1 MTTPLFLEAT
11 PLQRDIVAKLTAG
24 MLVPEIAKRL
34 RCNETLVRN
43 ELNVFMANNKLNNRE
58 QVGALAVRAGIG

>member
-11 PLQRDIVAKLTAG
+11 PLQRQIVANVTAG
-24 MLVPEIAKRL
+24 LLLPEIAKRL

-43 ELNVFMANNKLNNRE
+43 ELNVFMANNKLVTRE
-58 QVGALAVRAGIG
+58 QVGALAVRAGIC